1 MKKILISAILLAM
14 VIGSCDG
21 QKKENLIACNANDT
35 INHPQTNIK
44 VNREY
49 DKNGNL
55 IRYDSTYSYSYSN
68 VSGSPANI
76 DSLLNQFGFQMGDS
90 GFFFQ
95 NPFDQD
101 FFSTD
106 SLFWQDPFMNPG
118 YFGNSIQ
125 EQMEM
130 MEQMI
135 RRMDSISQP
144 GTKPQFNS
152 QRKNL

>member
-1 MKKILISAILLAM
+1 MKKILISAILLAL
-14 VIGSCDG
+14 VVGSCDG
-21 QKKENLIACNANDT
+21 QKKGNLIAFNGNDT

-68 VSGSPANI
+68 ISGNPANI

-95 NPFDQD
+95 NPFHHD

-118 YFGNSIQ
+118 NFDNSIQ

-135 RRMDSISQP
+135 RRMDSINQP
-144 GTKPQFNS
+144 IIKPQFNS
-152 QRKNL
+152 QSKSL